1 MSEVLYLLLVAC
13 IGFIPLEDTLA
24 DEIELILPPT
34 AVSPQGDLSV
44 FSTPMD
50 VQDGHVVLAY
60 VAEADSSTSPGY
72 LNTVIR
78 LGKKVGI
85 VWQWQSAK
93 IDTHTLF
100 DPYHTQPSIAFDKN
114 GHVHAAYNMHNLP
127 WQYVASEKPY
137 DISQFVFYGQ
147 SISLRDLDALR
158 LENKTHYPN
167 IGHAL
172 IPGNQITYP
181 AFFKNRSG
189 DLFVSYRYAMRPARN
204 WENRSIA
211 AGIARFDE
219 DNWTWTPIGSP
230 ISLSNGDAVHIENKA
245 VSTAPFAY
253 DENYVPYLVTLA
265 FDASNAM
272 HAIWTWW
279 NKSSNQT
286 GAVTVLPTYK
296 QIAESTQNTSQADT
310 KSGRIPVWS
319 TLTTF
324 NTAKSIAIA
333 ANGDVLAILE
343 PQGQNRK
350 LVRLSRVTRNWS
362 QPVDTPNSASKIL
375 VDRNGNEWVFA
386 SGLKLFKRTPGGAW
400 SRPISIGYNLCDP
413 RPVYSAEENSFYI
426 YAKTCPTRDNVMVYR
441 YTID

>member
-1 MSEVLYLLLVAC
+1 MSKVPFFFIAC
-13 IGFIPLEDTLA
+13 IGVLPIVDTLA

-50 VQDGHVVLAY
+50 VQSGHVILAH
-60 VAEADSSTSPGY
+60 VTEADSNTVPGY

-78 LGKKVGI
+78 LGRKAGN
-85 VWQWQSAK
+85 VWQWQSTR

-100 DPYHTQPSIAFDKN
+100 DPYHAQPSVAFDKN
-114 GHVHAAYNMHNLP
+114 GHIHAAYNMHNLP
-127 WQYVASEKPY
+127 WQYVASERPY

-147 SISLRDLDALR
+147 AISLRDLDALR

-204 WENRSIA
+204 WENRSKA
-211 AGIARFDE
+211 VGIARFDA

-230 ISLSNGDAVHIENKA
+230 TPISKGDAVHTGTKS
-245 VSTAPFAY
+245 VSSAPFAY
-253 DENYVPYLVTLA
+253 DENFVPYLVTLA
-265 FDASNAM
+265 FDTENTM

-279 NKSSNQT
+279 DKASNQT

-296 QIAESTQNTSQADT
+296 NVANSIQVTQISDAN
-310 KSGRIPVWS
+310 SGRIPGWPVN
-319 TLTTF
+319 TTF
-324 NTAKSIAIA
+324 NTAKSLAIA
-333 ANGDVLAILE
+333 ANGDVLALLE

-350 LVRLSRVTRNWS
+350 LVRLNRTTGIWS
-362 QPVDTPNSASKIL
+362 APIDTPNSASKIL

-386 SGLKLFKRTPGGAW
+386 SGIKLFKRKPGDSW
-400 SRPISIGYNLCDP
+400 LRPISIGYNLCDP

-426 YAKTCPTRDNVMVYR
+426 HAKTCPARDNAMVYR
-441 YTID
+441 YQID